1 MTNILAGE
9 ALRQLVELRQ
19 RVEALEQRDVRLR
32 ESLLTRTVWLNIW
45 HLEALRRVHPDDPIP
60 RPTVEDYD
68 EARRQLREDGL
79 L

>member
-1 MTNILAGE
+1 MSNILAGE
-9 ALRQLVELRQ
+9 ALRQLVELRD
-19 RVEALEQRDVRLR
+19 RVEALEQRDARLR

-45 HLEALRRVHPDDPIP
+45 HLEALRRVRPDDPIP
-60 RPTVEDYD
+60 RPTVEDYN